1 MERRDRLPLLDATL
15 RFNEL
20 KRRLPTATQRML
32 TRQLREL
39 EECGL
44 VHREIFPQVP
54 PRVDYSLTE
63 EGRSLAPIIL
73 AMHDWGTGRLKRQ
86 QKTSGIG
93 ARPGATELR
102 PRVRRL
108 CAIIANHVLQDVAS
122 TRPNWATL
130 SLSFAAMCERCKID
144 QDPLRPQG
152 LMPHGDLGGSLYCA
166 CSLRRRRPHV
176 NTRDGSR
183 THYCSSG

>member
-1 MERRDRLPLLDATL
+1 MLKTKKRYDCAVGCPVEATLDLVGGKWKGVIVYHLLELTL

-20 KRRLPTATQRML
+20 RRKLPTATQRML

-73 AMHDWGTGRLKRQ
+73 AMHDWGTRHLKRR
-86 QKTSGIG
+86 QKAAGVRAQGRSHDAGVVRQAP
-93 ARPGATELR
+93 AR
-102 PRVRRL
+102 
-108 CAIIANHVLQDVAS
+108 
-122 TRPNWATL
+122 
-130 SLSFAAMCERCKID
+130 
-144 QDPLRPQG
+144 
-152 LMPHGDLGGSLYCA
+152 HGG
-166 CSLRRRRPHV
+166 
-176 NTRDGSR
+176 
-183 THYCSSG
+183 

>member
-1 MERRDRLPLLDATL
+1 MTARWGARSKLTLDLVGGKWKGVIVYHLLETTL

-20 KRRLPTATQRML
+20 KRKLPTATQRML

-73 AMHDWGTGRLKRQ
+73 AMHDWGTRRLKRQ
-86 QKTSGIG
+86 QKNSGMRAQ
-93 ARPGATELR
+93 ARSHGRGCASNTCAPWWPSEEPCAPG
-102 PRVRRL
+102 
-108 CAIIANHVLQDVAS
+108 
-122 TRPNWATL
+122 
-130 SLSFAAMCERCKID
+130 
-144 QDPLRPQG
+144 
-152 LMPHGDLGGSLYCA
+152 
-166 CSLRRRRPHV
+166 
-176 NTRDGSR
+176 
-183 THYCSSG
+183 